1 MVINTCGWVK
11 DEGYKSLTHVAQ
23 AFEVDVIIVLDQ
35 ERLYNELKND
45 IPFIKIVF
53 LPKSGGVSVS
63 VDSLFKHT
71 DVKIMLP
78 NFNSTVAELMLKLL
92 PNFISTVAELRTYS
106 PGSLVEYK
114 TQ

>member
-1 MVINTCGWVK
+1 MAASGVVINTCGWVK

-53 LPKSGGVSVS
+53 LPKSGGVSVHMY
-63 VDSLFKHT
+63 VSLY
-71 DVKIMLP
+71 M
-78 NFNSTVAELMLKLL
+78 
-92 PNFISTVAELRTYS
+92 ISTSVYL
-106 PGSLVEYK
+106 
-114 TQ
+114 